1 MIQTSLYDTAN
12 NPLNT
17 IEWAFAATECVHIA
31 SMALS
36 VGTIAMVDFAMLGV
50 GLRGQSPAK
59 LMRETELLTGVGLV
73 IVISSGMA
81 LFSTDPFRYY
91 YSPDF
96 RLKMLLLLVGCVYNY
111 TIHRRVMSKLVG
123 AISLSIC
130 IAVVFC
136 GLFFGFTAG
145 GY

>member
-1 MIQTSLYDTAN
+1 
-12 NPLNT
+12 
-17 IEWAFAATECVHIA
+17 
-31 SMALS
+31 MALS

-50 GLRGQSPAK
+50 GVRGQSPAQV
-59 LMRETELLTGVGLV
+59 MRQTEMLTGVGLT

-111 TIHRRVMSKLVG
+111 TIHRQSMSKLVG
-123 AISLSIC
+123 AVSLAIW

>member
-1 MIQTSLYDTAN
+1 LIQTSLYDPAN

-17 IEWAFAATECVHIA
+17 IEWAFAATEVVHIA

-36 VGTIAMVDFAMLGV
+36 VGTIAIVDFAMLGA

-59 LMRETELLTGVGLV
+59 LLRETELLTGAGLT

-96 RLKMLLLLVGCVYNY
+96 RLKMMLLLVGCIYNY
-111 TIHRRVMSKLVG
+111 TIHRRMMSKLVG
-123 AISLSIC
+123 AVSLTIW

>member
-1 MIQTSLYDTAN
+1 MQTSLYDTAN

-17 IEWAFAATECVHIA
+17 VEWAFAATEVVHIA

-59 LMRETELLTGVGLV
+59 LLQGTELLTGAGLTV
-73 IVISSGMA
+73 VISSGMA

-96 RLKMLLLLVGCVYNY
+96 RLKMLLLLLGCVYNY

-123 AISLSIC
+123 AVSLTIWV
-130 IAVVFC
+130 AVVFC

>member
-1 MIQTSLYDTAN
+1 MQISPYDLSQ
-12 NPLNT
+12 NPLNR
-17 IEWAFAATECVHIA
+17 IEWAFGAAEVVHIA

-50 GLRGQSPAK
+50 GVRGQSPAK
-59 LMRETELLTGVGLV
+59 LLRDTELLTGAGLV

-91 YSPDF
+91 YSPDV
-96 RLKMLLLLVGCVYNY
+96 RLKMALLLVGCAYNY
-111 TIHRRVMSKLVG
+111 TIHRRAPSKLVG
-123 AISLSIC
+123 AVSLAIW
-130 IAVVFC
+130 IGVVFC

>member
-1 MIQTSLYDTAN
+1 LYDTAN

-17 IEWAFAATECVHIA
+17 VEWAFAATEVVHIA

-50 GLRGQSPAK
+50 GVRGRSPAQV
-59 LMRETELLTGVGLV
+59 LRETEMLTGVGLTT
-73 IVISSGMA
+73 VISSGMA

-111 TIHRRVMSKLVG
+111 TIHRQVMSKLVAAVSL
-123 AISLSIC
+123 AIW

>member
-1 MIQTSLYDTAN
+1 MQVSPYDLSQ
-12 NPLNT
+12 NPLNQ
-17 IEWAFAATECVHIA
+17 IEWAFGATEVVHIV

-50 GLRGQSPAK
+50 GLRGQSPEK
-59 LMRETELLTGVGLV
+59 LRRGTEMLTGAGLM

-96 RLKMLLLLVGCVYNY
+96 RLKMALLLVGCVYNY
-111 TIHRRVMSKLVG
+111 TIHRRVTSKLVG
-123 AISLSIC
+123 AVSLAIW

>member
-1 MIQTSLYDTAN
+1 LIQTSLYDTAN

-17 IEWAFAATECVHIA
+17 VEWAFAATEVVHIA

-50 GLRGQSPAK
+50 GVRGRSPAQV
-59 LMRETELLTGVGLV
+59 LRETEMLTGVGLT

-111 TIHRRVMSKLVG
+111 TIHRQVMSKLVAAVSL
-123 AISLSIC
+123 AIW

>member
-1 MIQTSLYDTAN
+1 MQISPYDLSQ
-12 NPLNT
+12 NPLNQ
-17 IEWAFAATECVHIA
+17 IEWAFGATEVVHIV
-31 SMALS
+31 SMAVS

-50 GLRGQSPAK
+50 GLRGQSPEK
-59 LMRETELLTGVGLV
+59 LRRGTEILTGAGLM

-81 LFSTDPFRYY
+81 LFSTDPLRYY

-96 RLKMLLLLVGCVYNY
+96 RLKMALLLVGCVYNY
-111 TIHRRVMSKLVG
+111 TIHRRVASKLVG
-123 AISLSIC
+123 AFSLALWIG
-130 IAVVFC
+130 VVFC

>member
-17 IEWAFAATECVHIA
+17 IEWAFAAAEVVHIA

-36 VGTIAMVDFAMLGV
+36 VGTIALVDFAMLGV
-50 GLRGQSPAK
+50 GVRGQSPAK
-59 LMRETELLTGVGLV
+59 LLRETELLTGVGLV

-91 YSPDF
+91 
-96 RLKMLLLLVGCVYNY
+96 
-111 TIHRRVMSKLVG
+111 
-123 AISLSIC
+123 
-130 IAVVFC
+130 
-136 GLFFGFTAG
+136 
-145 GY
+145 

>member
-1 MIQTSLYDTAN
+1 LIQTSLYDPAN

-17 IEWAFAATECVHIA
+17 IEWAFAAAEVVHIA

-59 LMRETELLTGVGLV
+59 VMRETELVTGFGLV

-111 TIHRRVMSKLVG
+111 TIHRRVMTKLVG
-123 AISLSIC
+123 AISLAIW

>member
-1 MIQTSLYDTAN
+1 MQTSLYDTAN

-17 IEWAFAATECVHIA
+17 IEWAFAAAEVVHIA

-50 GLRGQSPAK
+50 GVRGQSPAQ
-59 LMRETELLTGVGLV
+59 LLRETEMLTGVGLV

-111 TIHRRVMSKLVG
+111 TIHRRVMTKLVG
-123 AISLSIC
+123 AVSLAIW

>member
-1 MIQTSLYDTAN
+1 
-12 NPLNT
+12 
-17 IEWAFAATECVHIA
+17 
-31 SMALS
+31 MALS

-50 GLRGQSPAK
+50 GLRGQSAAK
-59 LMRETELLTGVGLV
+59 LLRETELLTGAGLT
-73 IVISSGMA
+73 IVISSGLA

-96 RLKMLLLLVGCVYNY
+96 RLKMVLLLVGCVYNY

-123 AISLSIC
+123 AISLAIW

>member
-1 MIQTSLYDTAN
+1 
-12 NPLNT
+12 
-17 IEWAFAATECVHIA
+17 
-31 SMALS
+31 
-36 VGTIAMVDFAMLGV
+36 MVDFAMLGV

-59 LMRETELLTGVGLV
+59 LLQGTELLTGAGLTV
-73 IVISSGMA
+73 VISSGMA

-96 RLKMLLLLVGCVYNY
+96 RLKMLLLLLGCVYNY

-123 AISLSIC
+123 AVSLTIWV
-130 IAVVFC
+130 AVVFC